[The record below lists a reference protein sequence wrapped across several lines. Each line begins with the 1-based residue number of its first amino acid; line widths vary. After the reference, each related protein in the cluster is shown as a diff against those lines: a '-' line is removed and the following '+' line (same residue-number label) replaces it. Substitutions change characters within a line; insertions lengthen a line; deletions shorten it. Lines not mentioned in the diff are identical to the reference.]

1 MLLMFSKPGL
11 HIKDLQMQLDYFYFE
26 MHGKAD
32 RIKKVS
38 NLGIDL
44 LELVL

>member
-11 HIKDLQMQLDYFYFE
+11 HIKDLQIQLDYFYLE

-32 RIKKVS
+32 RIKTVS
-38 NLGIDL
+38 NSEIDL